1 MSAIL
6 EDVKAA
12 AIMLSPTERCEL
24 INFLE
29 DVSFDEMTSIRGA
42 WEAESRRRF
51 AEIESGVVTGVAVE
65 DVFRHRKSV

>member
-29 DVSFDEMTSIRGA
+29 DVSFDEMNSIRDA

-51 AEIESGVVTGVAVE
+51 AEIESGIVTGVPLE
-65 DVFRHRKSV
+65 EVFCHRKSV

>member
-29 DVSFDEMTSIRGA
+29 DVSFDEMSSIRDA

-51 AEIESGVVTGVAVE
+51 AEIESGAVVGVPLE
-65 DVFRHRKSV
+65 EVFCHRKSV

>member
-29 DVSFDEMTSIRGA
+29 DVSFDEMNSIRSA

-51 AEIESGVVTGVAVE
+51 AEIESGIVTGVPLE
-65 DVFRHRKSV
+65 EVFCHRKSV

>member
-29 DVSFDEMTSIRGA
+29 DVSFDEMNSIRSA

-65 DVFRHRKSV
+65 DVFRPRKSV